1 LQIEGNN
8 DLENIRPLKR
18 LGQNFLISEHI
29 AKLEAQHA
37 AGKNVVE
44 LGAGLGV
51 LTRELCKVCNHV
63 IAVEKDRRLFELLK
77 KRLNNKNLTLINAD
91 FFNLPKS
98 TFANCNVMVSNTPY
112 NLSSKL
118 IAWLESHSMEAVLCL
133 QKEFVERMLAMPGTR
148 EYSKLSVMS
157 RLGFKVFKLMNVS
170 KSNFYPKP
178 KVDSTIIYI
187 KPIPKQINIEEASII
202 NLLMIHKRKLL
213 RNAVID
219 SCKSLQLSKDEARN
233 IAESLHES
241 NKRVFKLEPSKLVE
255 TAKSIENMLYNM
267 RD

>member
-1 LQIEGNN
+1 MESMN
-8 DLENIRPLKR
+8 DLQNVRPLKR

-37 AGKNVVE
+37 EGKNVVE

-51 LTRELCKVCNHV
+51 LTRELCKVCSHV
-63 IAVEKDRRLFELLK
+63 TAVEKDPRLFVLLNK
-77 KRLNNKNLTLINAD
+77 KLDSSNLTLINAD
-91 FFNLPKS
+91 FFKLPES
-98 TFANCNVMVSNTPY
+98 AFADCSIMVSNIPY

-157 RLGFKVFKLMNVS
+157 KLGFKISKLMNVS
-170 KSNFYPKP
+170 KADFYPKP

-187 KPIPKQINIEEASII
+187 KPIPKQISIREASII
-202 NLLMIHKRKLL
+202 NLLMVHKRKLL
-213 RNAVID
+213 HNAVVD

-233 IAESLHES
+233 IAKSLPES
-241 NKRVFKLEPSKLVE
+241 NKRVFQLEPSKLVA
-255 TAKSIENMLYNM
+255 TAKSIENSLREI